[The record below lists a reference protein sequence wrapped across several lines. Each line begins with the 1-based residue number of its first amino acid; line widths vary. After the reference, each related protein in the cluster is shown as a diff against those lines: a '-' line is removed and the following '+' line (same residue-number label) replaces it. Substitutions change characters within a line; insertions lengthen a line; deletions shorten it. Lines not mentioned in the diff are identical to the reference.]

1 MIPKDLV
8 LESERIRLEPLHA
21 RHARDLQEAGN
32 DEAVWA
38 KVARSNPLTTLDST
52 LRYIEDAVQGKSV
65 PDGIP
70 FAVIDRAGAK
80 AIGTTRYFDIS
91 ANDRKLEIG
100 WTWIGRRY
108 WRTHVNTECKFMLLQ
123 YAFEQAGAVRVQLK
137 ADSENDRS
145 RAAIA
150 RIGATYERTLRN
162 FRVSEASIRSVSFYS
177 ILDTEWPAVKE
188 RLQTFLFRG
197 NAPLKAS

>member
-1 MIPKDLV
+1 M
-8 LESERIRLEPLHA
+8 ESERIRLEPLHQ
-21 RHARDLQEAGN
+21 RHAHDIQEAGN

-38 KVARSNPLTTLDST
+38 KVARRNPLTTFEAT
-52 LRYIEDAVQGKSV
+52 LAYIADAVEGTSV

-70 FAVIDRAGAK
+70 FAVIDRSSGK

-91 ANDRKLEIG
+91 AHDRKLEIG

-108 WRTHVNTECKFMLLQ
+108 WRTHVNTECKFLLLRF
-123 YAFEQAGAVRVQLK
+123 AFEQARAVRVQLK

-150 RIGATYERTLRN
+150 RIGATYEGTLRN
-162 FRVSEASIRSVSFYS
+162 FRVSEGSIRSASFYS
-177 ILDTEWPAVKE
+177 ILDTEWPMVKE
-188 RLQTFLFRG
+188 RLQSFLFR
-197 NAPLKAS
+197 NADAPLKAS